1 MGTIPEEVLLYKI
14 KQETAAREAAIA
26 ALLSQLDN
34 ATEAAQQ
41 KITAVASKLSA
52 NINGRTVNSSA
63 IAGVI
68 LTSQVAPGFAYASE
82 LTLLEAK
89 VTSDALLSVARIT
102 ELREVTATE
111 FEAKA
116 QQILTIQATFN
127 ASKAKFTEDILA
139 NANATSAVTTR
150 TTTLEATVNNPT
162 SGVVASSARIT
173 AEETTRATQTS
184 ALATRST
191 ALEATVNN
199 PTTGVAATL
208 ARLVTEETTRATAD
222 TAVAN
227 RTTTL
232 ESTVNNGTTGVAA
245 TSARLTTEENT
256 RATQTS
262 ALASRAT
269 TLESTVNN
277 PTTGVAAAIARIT
290 AEEST
295 RASADS
301 AISSTVT
308 TLTST
313 VNTNNLTL
321 TAAINN
327 EASTRASQDT
337 AISNTVSSLTSTV
350 NGNTA
355 NITTLQTTTASQSS
369 AISTLQTTVSSHGTS
384 ITTAQ
389 NTANSAQS
397 AANAA
402 QATANAKAT
411 TFSQGTAPTANA
423 VGDLWID
430 TANNNQ
436 IKRWNGSSWVDASDV
451 RIVSLQSSITTL
463 QSANT
468 TQDST
473 IASLTT
479 TVSAQSTSISN
490 AQNTA
495 NSAQSAANA
504 AQNTANVAT
513 AAVTTEATARA
524 NADGTL
530 SARASLSLDVNG
542 NVAGYKIGSDVN
554 LAGVTTSEFSITAD
568 TFKIYNGS
576 SKVSPFSVSG
586 GVVSMVNVK
595 VTSSLDIGSGFTQT
609 RIDSSGLKVGQYVE
623 FNTDGLD
630 TFFKFTPTY
639 NSNRGM
645 NLRSGTHDSSI
656 RVGFNLFTNL
666 ESLGFYADTYGSTIR
681 TLTVYDGLSVT
692 GGNLSVANAAT
703 INGNTY
709 SGSFSSNG
717 NASFGSLNI
726 SSYASLN
733 GASFSNSGFNLHPS
747 SDNSMSTGEDG
758 GAYGAQT
765 GAYLAMRV
773 NGRTVWVPFFTAL
786 P

>member
-68 LTSQVAPGFAYASE
+68 LTSQVAPGFAYASQ

-89 VTSDALLSVARIT
+89 VTSDALYSDAKIT

-139 NANATSAVTTR
+139 NANATSAVTSR
-150 TTTLEATVNNPT
+150 TTSLESTVNNPT
-162 SGVVASSARIT
+162 TGVAASAARIT
-173 AEETTRATQTS
+173 TEETTRATQTS

-191 ALEATVNN
+191 ALESTVNN

-222 TAVAN
+222 TAISS

-245 TSARLTTEENT
+245 TAARLTTEENT
-256 RATQTS
+256 RATADTAIS
-262 ALASRAT
+262 SRTTTLESTVNNGTTGLAATLARLVTEENTRATADTAISSRTT

-277 PTTGVAAAIARIT
+277 PATGVAAAIARIT

-301 AISSTVT
+301 AISNSVS

-313 VNTNNLTL
+313 VNGQ
-321 TAAINN
+321 
-327 EASTRASQDT
+327 S
-337 AISNTVSSLTSTV
+337 
-350 NGNTA
+350 A
-355 NITTLQTTTASQSS
+355 NITTLQNTTSTLSS
-369 AISTLQTTVSSHGTS
+369 SLSTLQTTVSSQGVS

-389 NTANSAQS
+389 TAANTAQN

-402 QATANAKAT
+402 QNTANDKIK
-411 TFSQGTAPTANA
+411 TFIQGTTPTAVA

-430 TANNNQ
+430 TANNNR
-436 IKRWNGSSWVDASDV
+436 IKRWSGSAWVDASDV
-451 RIVSLQSSITTL
+451 RITTL
-463 QSANT
+463 SSSVDSIATANT
-468 TQDST
+468 TRDST
-473 IASLTT
+473 VANLTT
-479 TVSAQSTSISN
+479 TVSAQSTAISN
-490 AQNTA
+490 AQGTA
-495 NSAQSAANA
+495 NA
-504 AQNTANVAT
+504 AT
-513 AAVTTEATARA
+513 AAVTTEANARA

-530 SARASLSLDVNG
+530 SARASLYLDVNG
-542 NVAGYKIGSDVN
+542 NISGYKIGSSVN
-554 LAGVTTSEFSITAD
+554 LDGVTTSEFSVTAD

-758 GAYGAQT
+758 GAYGANT
-765 GAYLAMRV
+765 AAYLAMRV
-773 NGRTVWVPFFTAL
+773 NGRTVWVPFFDYL

>member
-34 ATEAAQQ
+34 ATAESQQ
-41 KITAVASKLSA
+41 KITAVASKLNA
-52 NINGRTVNSSA
+52 NINGRSVNSSA

-68 LTSQVAPGFAYASE
+68 LTSQVAPGFAYASQ

-139 NANATSAVTTR
+139 NANATSAVTSR

-199 PTTGVAATL
+199 ATTGVAATL

-262 ALASRAT
+262 ALATRAT

-301 AISSTVT
+301 AISSSVT

-313 VNTNNLTL
+313 VNGQ
-321 TAAINN
+321 
-327 EASTRASQDT
+327 S
-337 AISNTVSSLTSTV
+337 
-350 NGNTA
+350 A
-355 NITTLQTTTASQSS
+355 NITTLQTTTSNLSS
-369 AISTLQTTVSSHGTS
+369 SLSTLQTTVSSQGVS

-389 NTANSAQS
+389 SGANAAQTAANTAQN

-402 QATANAKAT
+402 QNTANEKIK
-411 TFSQGTAPTANA
+411 TFIQGTTPTALA

-430 TANNNQ
+430 TANNNK
-436 IKRWNGSSWVDASDV
+436 IKRWSGSAWVDASDV
-451 RIVSLQSSITTL
+451 RITTL
-463 QSANT
+463 SSSVDSIATANT
-468 TQDST
+468 TRDST
-473 IASLTT
+473 VANLTT
-479 TVSAQSTSISN
+479 TVSAQSTAISN
-490 AQNTA
+490 AQGTANTA
-495 NSAQSAANA
+495 S
-504 AQNTANVAT
+504 
-513 AAVTTEATARA
+513 AAVTTEANARA

-530 SARASLSLDVNG
+530 SARASLYLDVNG
-542 NVAGYKIGSDVN
+542 NISGYKIGSSVN
-554 LAGVTTSEFSITAD
+554 LDGVTTSEFSVTAD

-586 GVVSMVNVK
+586 GVVSMTNVK
-595 VTSSLDIGSGFTQT
+595 VASSVDIGSGMTRT
-609 RIDSSGLKVGQYVE
+609 RIDTGGLKVGSYVE
-623 FNTDGLD
+623 FNTDGGLD
-630 TFFKFTPTY
+630 TYLKFTSTYQPT
-639 NSNRGM
+639 RGM
-645 NLRSGTHDSSI
+645 VIRSGSQDPSI
-656 RVGFNLFTNL
+656 VIGSNLYTNVQ
-666 ESLGFYADTYGSTIR
+666 SVGFYADGYGSTIR
-681 TLTVYDGLSVT
+681 SLTVYDGLSVT

-703 INGNTY
+703 ITGNTY

-717 NASFGSLNI
+717 NTSSGSFSSSGNASFDSLNI
-726 SSYASLN
+726 ATYASIN
-733 GASFSNSGFNLHPS
+733 GAGFSNSTFNLHPGS
-747 SDNSMSTGEDG
+747 NNSMSTGEDG
-758 GAYGAQT
+758 GAYGAQS
-765 GAYLAMRV
+765 GAYLAFRV

>member
-63 IAGVI
+63 ISGVI

-89 VTSDALLSVARIT
+89 VTSDALLSVARIN

-139 NANATSAVTTR
+139 NANATSAVTSR

-199 PTTGVAATL
+199 ATTGVAATL
-208 ARLVTEETTRATAD
+208 ARLVTEENTRATAD

-262 ALASRAT
+262 ALATRAT

-301 AISSTVT
+301 AISSSVS

-313 VNTNNLTL
+313 VNGQ
-321 TAAINN
+321 
-327 EASTRASQDT
+327 S
-337 AISNTVSSLTSTV
+337 
-350 NGNTA
+350 A
-355 NITTLQTTTASQSS
+355 NITTLQNTTSTLSS
-369 AISTLQTTVSSHGTS
+369 SLSTLQTTVSSQGVS

-389 NTANSAQS
+389 TAANTAQTAANTAQN

-402 QATANAKAT
+402 QNTANDKIK
-411 TFSQGTAPTANA
+411 TFIQGTTPTASA

-430 TANNNQ
+430 TANNNR
-436 IKRWNGSSWVDASDV
+436 IKRWSGSAWVDASDV
-451 RIVSLQSSITTL
+451 RITTL
-463 QSANT
+463 SSSVDSIATANT
-468 TQDST
+468 TRDST
-473 IASLTT
+473 VANLTT
-479 TVSAQSTSISN
+479 TVSAQSTAISN
-490 AQNTA
+490 AQGT
-495 NSAQSAANA
+495 ANA
-504 AQNTANVAT
+504 ATV
-513 AAVTTEATARA
+513 AVTTEANARA

-530 SARASLSLDVNG
+530 SARASLYLDVN
-542 NVAGYKIGSDVN
+542 NNIAGYKIGSSVN
-554 LAGVTTSEFSITAD
+554 LDGTVTSVFSITAD
-568 TFKIYNGS
+568 TFKIFNGS
-576 SKVSPFSVSG
+576 SKVSPFYVTG
-586 GVVSMVNVK
+586 GVVHMTNVVADTIAANISITTPTIYGGWLKFDGGSESKITSTVYESLVRVNGGA
-595 VTSSLDIGSGFTQT
+595 SDGQGSGGQ
-609 RIDSSGLKVGQYVE
+609 IDLLGNNYTTVPGYNGSVLLTPGNASNAGVYIRDRWSNDKIWVGTNGTSYIRQGD
-623 FNTDGLD
+623 FNGYGNG
-630 TFFKFTPTY
+630 TF
-639 NSNRGM
+639 
-645 NLRSGTHDSSI
+645 D
-656 RVGFNLFTNL
+656 
-666 ESLGFYADTYGSTIR
+666 
-681 TLTVYDGLSVT
+681 
-692 GGNLSVANAAT
+692 
-703 INGNTY
+703 
-709 SGSFSSNG
+709 GSFS
-717 NASFGSLNI
+717 GSH
-726 SSYASLN
+726 SGSYSGTLY
-733 GASFSNSGFNLHPS
+733 GVGFSGTGFNVHPG
-747 SDNSMSTGEDG
+747 SDNYMVTGEDG
-758 GAYGAQT
+758 GAYGANT
-765 GAYLAMRV
+765 AAYLAMRV
-773 NGRTVWVPFFTAL
+773 NGRTVWVPFFDYL

>member
-139 NANATSAVTTR
+139 NANATSAVTSR

-162 SGVVASSARIT
+162 SGVAASSARIT

-199 PTTGVAATL
+199 ATTGVAATL

-262 ALASRAT
+262 ALATRAT

-301 AISSTVT
+301 AISSSVT

-313 VNTNNLTL
+313 VNGQ
-321 TAAINN
+321 
-327 EASTRASQDT
+327 S
-337 AISNTVSSLTSTV
+337 
-350 NGNTA
+350 A
-355 NITTLQTTTASQSS
+355 NITTLQNTTSTLSS
-369 AISTLQTTVSSHGTS
+369 SLSTLQTTVSSQGVS

-389 NTANSAQS
+389 TAANTAQN

-402 QATANAKAT
+402 QNTANDKIK
-411 TFSQGTAPTANA
+411 TFIQGTTPTASA

-430 TANNNQ
+430 SANNNK
-436 IKRWNGSSWVDASDV
+436 IKRWNGTSWVDASDV
-451 RIVSLQSSITTL
+451 RITTL
-463 QSANT
+463 SSSVDSIATANT
-468 TQDST
+468 TRDST
-473 IASLTT
+473 VANLTT
-479 TVSAQSTSISN
+479 TVSAQSTAISN
-490 AQNTA
+490 AQGTA
-495 NSAQSAANA
+495 NA
-504 AQNTANVAT
+504 AT
-513 AAVTTEATARA
+513 AAVTTEANARA

-530 SARASLSLDVNG
+530 SARASLYLDVNG
-542 NVAGYKIGSDVN
+542 NISGYKIGSSVN
-554 LAGVTTSEFSITAD
+554 LDGVTTSEFSVTAD

-645 NLRSGTHDSSI
+645 NLRSGTYDSSI

-773 NGRTVWVPFFTAL
+773 NGRTVWVPFFTSV

>member
-139 NANATSAVTTR
+139 VANATSAVTSR
-150 TTTLEATVNNPT
+150 TTTLEATVNNAT
-162 SGVVASSARIT
+162 TGVLASSARIT

-232 ESTVNNGTTGVAA
+232 ESTVNNATTGVAA

-262 ALASRAT
+262 ALATRAT

-277 PTTGVAAAIARIT
+277 PATGVAAAIARIT

-301 AISSTVT
+301 AISNSVS

-313 VNTNNLTL
+313 VNGQ
-321 TAAINN
+321 
-327 EASTRASQDT
+327 S
-337 AISNTVSSLTSTV
+337 
-350 NGNTA
+350 A
-355 NITTLQTTTASQSS
+355 NITTLQNTTSTLSS
-369 AISTLQTTVSSHGTS
+369 SLSTLQTTVSSQGVS

-389 NTANSAQS
+389 TAANTAQTAANTAQN

-402 QATANAKAT
+402 QNTANDKIK
-411 TFSQGTAPTANA
+411 TFIQGTTPTASA

-430 TANNNQ
+430 TANNNR
-436 IKRWNGSSWVDASDV
+436 IKRWSGSAWVDASDV
-451 RIVSLQSSITTL
+451 RITTL
-463 QSANT
+463 SSSVDSIATANT
-468 TQDST
+468 TRDST
-473 IASLTT
+473 VANLTT
-479 TVSAQSTSISN
+479 TVSAQSTAISN
-490 AQNTA
+490 AQGTA
-495 NSAQSAANA
+495 NA
-504 AQNTANVAT
+504 AT
-513 AAVTTEATARA
+513 AAVTTEANARA

-530 SARASLSLDVNG
+530 SARASLYLDVNG
-542 NVAGYKIGSDVN
+542 NISGYKIGSSVN
-554 LAGVTTSEFSITAD
+554 LDGVTTSEFSVTAD

-576 SKVSPFSVSG
+576 SSVSPFSVSG

-726 SSYASLN
+726 SSYASLS

-758 GAYGAQT
+758 GAYGAQS
-765 GAYLAMRV
+765 GAYLALRV